1 MIQSARTLRL
11 SVLGGLLH
19 PRRIALRH
27 ALGIVPDMPHSFWM
41 PGVLLCTT
49 ATSFAI
55 VDANST
61 TNTSDPGGGVPWAN
75 VGSVNGGSGTY
86 LGNGWVLTA
95 AHVGAGPIAFDSGA
109 FQPDGRVIRLSNP
122 DTSLADI

>member
-1 MIQSARTLRL
+1 
-11 SVLGGLLH
+11 
-19 PRRIALRH
+19 
-27 ALGIVPDMPHSFWM
+27 M

-122 DTSLADI
+122 DTSLADILLYHLILTPGLTGSVVSSSSA